1 VADYTKMAEVLSGV
15 LHPRVA
21 DVLAAFLPGLFFEGC
36 VALACPQ
43 KVQAVLT
50 NSRLDH
56 ASQIFLALVFGF
68 ILGSAFMLWVRLIQR
83 TFLFIAAQFHWLRTI
98 FVEKHLNLW
107 ANKWQQKSRKELQP
121 GQKPPSP
128 PLWVKFAKA
137 AWRKQEQYH
146 GLSTAIKE
154 NWDLV
159 ATALLRRYGVS
170 APRRINSLWAN
181 AIGGMP
187 SDELRGF
194 PLIMSLHAAGWA
206 GLAAIRLAP
215 NLSSLPFKSLCL
227 FLIFAGLVHCV
238 LLASWLTHPVKS
250 WVTGLKSTLD
260 ELKELGPVP
269 NEALLSRPDDGRVP
283 DRD

>member
-1 VADYTKMAEVLSGV
+1 MADYSKMAEVLSGV

-21 DVLAAFLPGLFFEGC
+21 EVLAGFLPGLFFEGC

-43 KVQAVLT
+43 KLQAVLT

-56 ASQIFLALVFGF
+56 ASQIFLALLFAF
-68 ILGSAFMLWVRLIQR
+68 ILGSALMLWVRLIQR
-83 TFLFIAAQFHWLRTI
+83 TFLFIATQFHWFRTI
-98 FVEKHLNLW
+98 FVEKHLNAW
-107 ANKWQQKSRKELQP
+107 ANKWQQKSTKGLQP

-128 PLWVKFAKA
+128 PLWVKFARR
-137 AWRKQEQYH
+137 AWRKQEQYR

-154 NWDLV
+154 NWELV
-159 ATALLRRYGVS
+159 ASALLKRYGVS

-181 AIGGMP
+181 AIGGMR

-194 PLIMSLHAAGWA
+194 PLIMSLHAVGWA

-215 NLSSLPFKSLCL
+215 NLSSLAFRSLCW

-238 LLASWLTHPVKS
+238 LLASWVAHPVKS
-250 WVTGLKSTLD
+250 WMMGLKSTLD

-269 NEALLSRPDDGRVP
+269 NEAPMSKSNNGSP
-283 DRD
+283 